1 MQICNGNKQILSNIL
16 VITCNTSSLT
26 DCIYQIATVLL
37 LLFMLNHLHY
47 CVDIFN
53 DVCRQNADT

>member
-1 MQICNGNKQILSNIL
+1 MMQICNSNKQILSNIL

-37 LLFMLNHLHY
+37 LSIIYIIVLIF
-47 CVDIFN
+47 FN
-53 DVCRQNADT
+53 DVCRQNVDT

>member
-1 MQICNGNKQILSNIL
+1 MMQICNSNKQILSNIL

-47 CVDIFN
+47 CVDIF
-53 DVCRQNADT
+53 